1 MSGKDWL
8 DEWDVVIGGGNSG
21 AIEEFWL
28 ARLEDGVGDGAT
40 HLEALKRLRHAGK
53 KTLAATLLDLAAD
66 EALSE
71 KAWAARRA
79 LLREMVRMGH
89 GDLDALRG
97 GLEECVRQVW
107 AGRPSLNKLL
117 AHFKL
122 REARKPLD
130 VLDQLETWLEF
141 DVGGVFLMTG
151 RGPGRVVEANPQ
163 LGMLRL
169 DLERE
174 KRVPVPIDAARKYL
188 APMPAGHFLRRRFE
202 DAKGLAAEVLA
213 DPPAGLAAL
222 LESAVAPQ
230 TVSEIKGALVGLV
243 AEDQWTAWWNKA
255 KKNPRLFAAGSG
267 TRVTYRLV
275 VGEEAGDEIRRDFL
289 AAALPQRVEL
299 ARRHGARHREV
310 GTFMAEQLLA
320 GAPAADDP
328 SLAWEALATAG
339 RLGASPEGLAATR
352 RALLTRTGGP
362 ALLEAVGDATQREVV
377 LALLREELP
386 DSWGREYAAWLEHE
400 TSPRLL
406 SVMVHVLL
414 DAGQTEVVAAFL
426 DRVFLYPQQNPAAFV
441 WACEAAEDEALR
453 GLLDQRLSG
462 SLLVRLVEL
471 AERRQLGPYRQRLKE
486 VLSARGLAGR
496 LVQDWLTVDQA
507 RRMVQ
512 ILEHPG
518 EMADERNWLR
528 RAALARFPELRQAP
542 QVEVVPALAATVT
555 RLQEELRKLL
565 EKEIPETLKAIQVA
579 REHGDLS
586 ENFEYHAA
594 RARQEFL
601 SARAANIQEDLGK
614 VRVIDPAKAD
624 CARVRVGTRVVL
636 APVAG
641 GPERRITILGPYEAD
656 PEAGVLSNGTEA
668 AQGLLDHA
676 PGDAVQFD
684 GAAWTVA
691 GIEPAI

>member
-8 DEWDVVIGGGNSG
+8 DEWDVLIGGGNSG

-28 ARLEDGVGDGAT
+28 ARLEEGVGDGAT
-40 HLEALKRLRHAGK
+40 LLEALKRLRHGGK
-53 KTLAATLLDLAAD
+53 KTLAATLQELAAD

-89 GDLDALRG
+89 GDLDALRA
-97 GLEECVRQVW
+97 GLEECIRQVW
-107 AGRPSLNKLL
+107 AGRPSLDRLL

-188 APMPAGHFLRRRFE
+188 APMPAGHFLRRRLE
-202 DAKGLAAEVLA
+202 DGKALAAEVLA

-222 LESAVAPQ
+222 LESAGAPQ

-275 VGEEAGDEIRRDFL
+275 AGEEAGDEIRRDFL

-310 GTFMAEQLLA
+310 GAFMAEQLLA
-320 GAPAADDP
+320 GALASEDP

-339 RLGASPEGLAATR
+339 RLGAAPEGLAATR

-386 DSWGREYAAWLEHE
+386 DAWTREYAAWLEHE

-414 DAGQTEVVAAFL
+414 DAGQTQVVASFL
-426 DRVFLYPQQNPAAFV
+426 DRVFLHPQQNPAAFV

-453 GLLDQRLSG
+453 DLLDQRLSG

-507 RRMVQ
+507 RRMMQ

-542 QVEVVPALAATVT
+542 QVEVVPALAGTVT

-601 SARAANIQEDLGK
+601 SARAANIQEDLGR
-614 VRVIDPAKAD
+614 VRIIDPAKAD
-624 CARVRVGTRVVL
+624 CTRVRVGTRVVL
-636 APVAG
+636 APVDR

-656 PEAGVLSNGTEA
+656 PDAGVLSNGTEA
-668 AQGLLDHA
+668 AQGLLEHV
-676 PGDAVQFD
+676 PGDTVNFD